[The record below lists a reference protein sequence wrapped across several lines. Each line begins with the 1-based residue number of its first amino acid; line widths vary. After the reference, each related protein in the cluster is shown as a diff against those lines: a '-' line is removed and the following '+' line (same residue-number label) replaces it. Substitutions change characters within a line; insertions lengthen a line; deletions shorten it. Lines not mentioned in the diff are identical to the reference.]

1 VGGSLLKDTKTDLF
15 NCGKELFS
23 RKGFKDTNVSDIT
36 KSVGI
41 GTGTFYNYYSSKE
54 ELFMAIFME
63 ENEKLKKK
71 ILKSIELEKDLRC
84 LVKELMLLNLKGMK
98 SNPILKE
105 WYNKDVFDKIEQ
117 HFRKDKGM
125 ERLDFM
131 YNDFSEIIKKWQA
144 DGKMRDDIDSGMIMA
159 IFTAIV
165 TVETHKEEIGFQYF
179 PQVLD
184 YLTEFTMK
192 GLAGGGT
199 QKNHEMTK

>member
-1 VGGSLLKDTKTDLF
+1 VGGLLLKDTKTDLF

-71 ILKSIELEKDLRC
+71 ILKSIELEKDPLS

-117 HFRKDKGM
+117 HFREDKGM

-144 DGKMRDDIDSGMIMA
+144 DGKMRNDIDSGMIMA

-165 TVETHKEEIGFQYF
+165 TVETHKEEIGLQYF

-192 GLAGGGT
+192 GLAGGD
-199 QKNHEMTK
+199 H

>member
-1 VGGSLLKDTKTDLF
+1 MKDTKTLLF
-15 NCGKELFS
+15 NFGKELFS

-36 KSVGI
+36 KAANI

-54 ELFMAIFME
+54 ELFMAIYLE

-71 ILKSIELEKDLRC
+71 ILKSIDMDQEPGS

-105 WYNKDVFDKIEQ
+105 WYNKDVSYKMEQ
-117 HFRKDKGM
+117 HFREQKGLD
-125 ERLDFM
+125 RLDFM
-131 YNDFSEIIKKWQA
+131 YHDLFSIIKKWQA
-144 DGKMRDDIDSGMIMA
+144 DGKIRNDIDSRMIMA

-165 TVETHKEEIGFQYF
+165 TVETHKEEIGLEYF
-179 PQVLD
+179 PQLLD

-192 GLAGGGT
+192 GLEA
-199 QKNHEMTK
+199 E

>member
-1 VGGSLLKDTKTDLF
+1 MKDTKTDLF

-36 KSVGI
+36 KFVGI

-54 ELFMAIFME
+54 ELFMAIYME

-71 ILKSIELEKDLRC
+71 ILKSIDLDQDPRS

-105 WYNKDVFDKIEQ
+105 WYNKDVFGKIEQ
-117 HFRKDKGM
+117 HFREDKGM

-131 YNDFSEIIKKWQA
+131 VNDFSEIIKKWQA
-144 DGKMRDDIDSGMIMA
+144 DGKMRNDIDSGMIMA

-165 TVETHKEEIGFQYF
+165 TIETHKEEIGLQYF
-179 PQVLD
+179 PQILD
-184 YLTEFTMK
+184 YLTEFTMN
-192 GLAGGGT
+192 GLAGG
-199 QKNHEMTK
+199 ETKSGD

>member
-1 VGGSLLKDTKTDLF
+1 MKATKTDLF
-15 NCGKELFS
+15 HCGKELFG

-71 ILKSIELEKDLRC
+71 IMKSIDLEQDPLS
-84 LVKELMLLNLKGMK
+84 LVKELMLLNLNGMK

-105 WYNKDVFDKIEQ
+105 WYNKDVFGKIEQ
-117 HFRKDKGM
+117 KFREEKGLDH
-125 ERLDFM
+125 LDFM
-131 YNDFSEIIKKWQA
+131 YHDFLEIIIKWQA
-144 DGKMRDDIDSGMIMA
+144 DGKMRKDIDTGMIMA
-159 IFTAIV
+159 IFTAII
-165 TVETHKEEIGFQYF
+165 TVETHKEEIGLQYF

-192 GLAGGGT
+192 GLADGGT
-199 QKNHEMTK
+199 NLK

>member
-1 VGGSLLKDTKTDLF
+1 MKDTKTDLF

-23 RKGFKDTNVSDIT
+23 RNGFKDTNVSDIT

-71 ILKSIELEKDLRC
+71 ILKSIELEKDPRS

-105 WYNKDVFDKIEQ
+105 WYNRDVFDKIEQ
-117 HFRKDKGM
+117 HFREDKGM

-144 DGKMRDDIDSGMIMA
+144 DGKMRNDIDSGMIMA

-165 TVETHKEEIGFQYF
+165 TVETHKEEIGLQHF

-199 QKNHEMTK
+199 HNRE

>member
-1 VGGSLLKDTKTDLF
+1 MKDTKTILF

-23 RKGFKDTNVSDIT
+23 RNGFKDTNVSDIT
-36 KSVGI
+36 KAANI

-54 ELFMAIFME
+54 ELFMAIYLE

-71 ILKSIELEKDLRC
+71 ILKSIDMDQEPGS

-105 WYNKDVFDKIEQ
+105 WYNKDVSYKMEQ
-117 HFRKDKGM
+117 HFREQKGLN
-125 ERLDFM
+125 RLDFM
-131 YNDFSEIIKKWQA
+131 YRDLFHVIKKWQA
-144 DGKMRDDIDSGMIMA
+144 DGKMRNDIDSEMIMA

-165 TVETHKEEIGFQYF
+165 TVETHKEEIGLQYF

-192 GLAGGGT
+192 GLEVNSKTVAKGFFEG
-199 QKNHEMTK
+199 E

>member
-1 VGGSLLKDTKTDLF
+1 LKDTKTDLF

-23 RKGFKDTNVSDIT
+23 RNGFKDTNVSDIT

-71 ILKSIELEKDLRC
+71 ILKSIELEKDPRS

-105 WYNKDVFDKIEQ
+105 WYNRDVFDKIEQ
-117 HFRKDKGM
+117 HFREDKGM

-144 DGKMRDDIDSGMIMA
+144 DGKMRNDIDSGMIMA

-165 TVETHKEEIGFQYF
+165 TVETHKEEIGLQHF

-199 QKNHEMTK
+199 HNRE